1 MITLNRSGAG
11 PAVISKFLLPLFA
24 AAMLAVPVA
33 ARAQANLSSWGLG
46 YPTGQLSTRA
56 EATGGAVG
64 ETDPISLVNPAA
76 LSFIG
81 TTTLFFQIEP
91 EYRTVTVGSVS
102 DRTTTARYPLFA
114 AVIPLGSS
122 WAFGI
127 TSSTLLD
134 RTWTTNVDSNAVFG
148 TDTVASTFI
157 YGSSGSINDLRL
169 AVAWT
174 ANTYVR
180 LGLGGHL
187 MSGSDRVFVGRTFT
201 NNAAFGNFADSST
214 LGFDGG
220 AVSGGIQLVAPKIAI
235 ASASFRKGGNLNA
248 SRNDTTLASARVP
261 DRLGFSLAYIGA
273 AGTEIAARTTLDKWS
288 SLNGLN
294 RGTSN
299 AVDAWDTS
307 VGADIAGPRLGSQPL
322 MLRVGGRWR
331 TLPYE
336 VGIQNTTVTPVT
348 TSFSKVN
355 EQTFSAG
362 IGTAFGG
369 GRVLTDITLLH
380 ARRNAGIDISEHAW
394 TLSIG
399 LALRP

>member
-1 MITLNRSGAG
+1 MTSKQTAVRPATL
-11 PAVISKFLLPLFA
+11 SKLS
-24 AAMLAVPVA
+24 LAVGLALALPTMTP
-33 ARAQANLSSWGLG
+33 AQANLSSWGLG

-56 EATGGAVG
+56 EGTGGSVA

-76 LSFIG
+76 LAFIG
-81 TTTLFFQIEP
+81 TTTLFFQLEP
-91 EYRTVTVGSVS
+91 EYRTVTVGSLR

-114 AVIPLGSS
+114 AVIPVGTN
-122 WAFGI
+122 WAVGL

-148 TDTVASTFI
+148 TDTVASNFL

-174 ANTYVR
+174 PNTYLR

-187 MSGSDRVFVGRTFT
+187 MSGSDRVFVGRTFS

-220 AVSGGIQLVAPKIAI
+220 AVSAGIEVVAPKIAI

-248 SRNDTTLASARVP
+248 SRNDTTLSSGRVP
-261 DRLGFSLAYIGA
+261 DRLGFSLAYIGV
-273 AGTEIAARTTLDKWS
+273 AGTEIAARTSLDKWS
-288 SLNGLN
+288 TLNGLN
-294 RGTSN
+294 QGTSN

-307 VGADIAGPRLGSQPL
+307 IGADIAGPKLGSQPL
-322 MLRVGGRWR
+322 MLRIGGRWR

-336 VGIQNTTVTPVT
+336 VGLQNSTGTSTV
-348 TSFSKVN
+348 SFSKVH

-369 GRVLTDITLLH
+369 GRVLTDITLLD
-380 ARRNAGIDISEHAW
+380 ARRTAGIEISEHAW